1 MGSTFATARSGGA
14 RLARTYRVPKRLVE
28 VLVAG
33 VWVTLKHYSDRHM
46 TVLVTT
52 EHTTESLDAERGAE
66 AARLIWDDAPEAEA
80 IIAVANMAVS
90 HRLRFVDRQS
100 AVRWSLSEVALER
113 ERADEVRA

>member
-1 MGSTFATARSGGA
+1 M
-14 RLARTYRVPKRLVE
+14 VE

-33 VWVTLKHYSDRHM
+33 VRVALKHYPDRHM

-66 AARLIWDDAPEAEA
+66 AAKLTWDDAPEAEA
-80 IIAVANMAVS
+80 IIAVSNMAVS
-90 HRLRFVDRQS
+90 HRLRFVARQS
-100 AVRWSLSEVALER
+100 GVRWSSSEVALER